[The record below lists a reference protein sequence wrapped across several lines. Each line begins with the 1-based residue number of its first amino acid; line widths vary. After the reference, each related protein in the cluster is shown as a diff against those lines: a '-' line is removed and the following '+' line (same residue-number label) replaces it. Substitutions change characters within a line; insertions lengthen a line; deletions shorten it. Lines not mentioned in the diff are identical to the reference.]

1 MNNDTTTITLN
12 DKALAHLFE
21 TLGTDFQVEVTAAAL
36 NRASQSYIKNIAKD
50 SGLQKKIEEKVTA
63 NLAEHIGG
71 YTQSVMNWRSAQE
84 FKFNDG
90 FRDQAS
96 KFAKDLV
103 DRYRSDL
110 QNEIKTQ
117 FIERYDT
124 EMRDNFNNIAVR
136 AAKEMLDNNKDVL
149 MVFFKEAVKD
159 YLKEAMD
166 DQLKEF
172 VLKQMQKESRLK
184 P

>member
-21 TLGTDFQVEVTAAAL
+21 VLGTDFQVEVTAAAL

-50 SGLQKKIEEKVTA
+50 SGLQKKIEDQVTA

-71 YTQSVMNWRSAQE
+71 YQQSVMNWRSAQE
-84 FKFNDG
+84 FKFNAG
-90 FRDQAS
+90 FV
-96 KFAKDLV
+96 AKAEKYAGELANQ
-103 DRYRSDL
+103 YEIAL
-110 QNEIKTQ
+110 QNEIKAQ
-117 FIERYDT
+117 FKAKYDA
-124 EMRDNFNNIAVR
+124 ELRNNFNNLAVK
-136 AAKEMLDNNKDVL
+136 AAQEMLENNKDVL